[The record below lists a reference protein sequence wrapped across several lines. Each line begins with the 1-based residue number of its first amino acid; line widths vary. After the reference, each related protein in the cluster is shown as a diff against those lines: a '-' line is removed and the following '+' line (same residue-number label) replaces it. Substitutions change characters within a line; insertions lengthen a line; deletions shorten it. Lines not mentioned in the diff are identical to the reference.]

1 MVVIDKTRQHHLV
14 AAANDR
20 YIWVLAAE
28 FLVNADLDNCAVFL
42 KHGAIRDLVGN
53 RRRRYQGLGRRAD
66 LPEWWNGGSLKK
78 RCPSNEGPMV
88 RAPLLRQFF

>member
-1 MVVIDKTRQHHLV
+1 MVAIDKTGQHHLV

-42 KHGAIRDLVGN
+42 QHGAIRDLVPAVAIDRMSHHGATADQRCGHCGPPWGGN
-53 RRRRYQGLGRRAD
+53 REPAIR
-66 LPEWWNGGSLKK
+66 GGEP
-78 RCPSNEGPMV
+78 RT
-88 RAPLLRQFF
+88 